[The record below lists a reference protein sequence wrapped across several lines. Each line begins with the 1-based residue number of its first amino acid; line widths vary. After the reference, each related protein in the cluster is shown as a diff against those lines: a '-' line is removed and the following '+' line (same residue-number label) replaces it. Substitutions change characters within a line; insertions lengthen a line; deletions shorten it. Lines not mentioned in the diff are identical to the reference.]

1 LIGRSRQGRYVV
13 RLQPKLTIYRIQEG
27 TTIMDRRK
35 GIVSMV
41 ALTSFLFCGM
51 TAPQGC
57 DNNNNGHGT
66 AIAVTAVVAVG
77 VTAAVIIAV
86 HSSHHNLKG
95 CAYSDKDGLHIK
107 DGDTTKDY
115 VLTGATPNIK
125 VGDVVKVHG
134 SKVKKNKGEAGDQT
148 FVVEKL
154 SKDYGACPA
163 PVAATP
169 AP

>member
-1 LIGRSRQGRYVV
+1 
-13 RLQPKLTIYRIQEG
+13 
-27 TTIMDRRK
+27 MDRRK

-66 AIAVTAVVAVG
+66 AIAVTAVAVVAVG
-77 VTAAVIIAV
+77 AVIVIAV

-107 DGDTTKDY
+107 DGDTAKDF

-134 SKVKKNKGEAGDQT
+134 SKVKKPKGEAGDQT

-154 SKDYGACPA
+154 SKDYGVCPA
-163 PVAATP
+163 PDPAAPVP
-169 AP
+169 AK